1 MAAKGAVS
9 KEKIIAKILETFPGA
24 FQYDKEL
31 RIPMMEDGTEV
42 QIKVAL
48 TCAKVNVE
56 RGGDTALPGDTVSTV
71 APTPTPSAL
80 VEPTAEEKERVSDL
94 LSKLGLQ

>member
-1 MAAKGAVS
+1 MARGSVL
-9 KEKIIAKILETFPGA
+9 KEQITNKILETFPGS
-24 FQYDKEL
+24 FVFDKVL
-31 RIPMMEDGTEV
+31 IIPGIENSENL

-56 RGGDTALPGDTVSTV
+56 RGGDTALPGDTVSVV

-80 VEPTAEEKERVSDL
+80 AEPTVEEKERVSDL

>member
-1 MAAKGAVS
+1 MARGSVL
-9 KEKIIAKILETFPGA
+9 KEQITNKILETFPGS
-24 FQYDKEL
+24 FVFDKVL
-31 RIPMMEDGTEV
+31 IIPGIENSENL

-56 RGGDTALPGDTVSTV
+56 RGGDTALPGDTASAV

-80 VEPTAEEKERVSDL
+80 AEPTVEEKERVSDL

>member
-1 MAAKGAVS
+1 MARGS
-9 KEKIIAKILETFPGA
+9 ILKEQITNKILETFPDS
-24 FQYDKEL
+24 FVFDKVII
-31 RIPMMEDGTEV
+31 IPGVENSENL

-56 RGGDTALPGDTVSTV
+56 RGGDTAMPGDTVSAV
-71 APTPTPSAL
+71 VPTSTPSAL
-80 VEPTAEEKERVSDL
+80 TEPTTEEKERVSDL

>member
-1 MAAKGAVS
+1 MARGS
-9 KEKIIAKILETFPGA
+9 ILKEQITNKILETFPGS
-24 FQYDKEL
+24 FVFDKVL
-31 RIPMMEDGTEV
+31 IIPGIENSENL

-56 RGGDTALPGDTVSTV
+56 RGGDTALPGDTVSAV
-71 APTPTPSAL
+71 APTSTPSAL